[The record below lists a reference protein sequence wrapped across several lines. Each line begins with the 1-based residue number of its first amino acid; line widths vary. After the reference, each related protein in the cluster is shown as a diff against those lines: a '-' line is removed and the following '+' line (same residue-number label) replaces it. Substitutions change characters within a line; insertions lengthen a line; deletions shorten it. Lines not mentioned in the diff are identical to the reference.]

1 MRVYQFVLEN
11 QAVFSVTAMCRV
23 LQASRRAYYKW
34 RENSRS
40 ERQVEDE
47 RLMRRIRAIHADS
60 GGRYGVR
67 RVAAML
73 RREFPGLGLR
83 RVQRLMRACGLAGR
97 SWRRKMTTTVPG
109 GRCAPEDRVSRDFN
123 RERLDEL
130 WVADST
136 YIRVKEGFGYL
147 AVVMDACSRR
157 IIGRSFSRSH
167 DTELMLGA
175 LQQAVSYRQA
185 DGVVHHSD
193 RGVQYLSDSYRSRCE
208 QHGIEQSV
216 GRIGNSYDNAAAE
229 SVFATLKRELPV
241 NGVLESF
248 EGMRTKL
255 YDYIDRFY
263 NVERLHSRLGNL
275 SPIEF
280 EENLLKNF
288 SSGHA
293 PN

>member
-11 QAVFSVTAMCRV
+11 QTVFSVTAMCRV
-23 LQASRRAYYKW
+23 LQASVRAYYKW
-34 RENSRS
+34 RENPRS
-40 ERQVEDE
+40 VRQVEDE

-83 RVQRLMRACGLAGR
+83 RVQRLMRAGALVGR
-97 SWRRKMTTTVPG
+97 SWRRKLTTTRSD
-109 GRCAPEDRVSRDFN
+109 GRQAPEDRVSRAFN
-123 RERLDEL
+123 REQLDEL

-136 YIRVKEGFGYL
+136 YVRVQEGFGYL

-157 IIGRSFSRSH
+157 IIGRSFSRNH

-175 LQQAVSYRQA
+175 LRQA
-185 DGVVHHSD
+185 DGVVHHSE
-193 RGVQYLSDSYRSRCE
+193 RGVQYLSDSYRLRCE
-208 QHGIEQSV
+208 QHGIKQSV
-216 GRIGNSYDNAAAE
+216 GRVGNSYDNAAAE
-229 SVFATLKRELPV
+229 SVFATIKRELPV

-248 EGMRTKL
+248 EGMRAKL

-263 NVERLHSRLGNL
+263 NVEWLHSGLGNL
-275 SPIEF
+275 SLIEF